1 MSGGADTNTAAQLTE
16 EQRQILRDINAT
28 RPVSDEAA
36 NWAVKA
42 GYAAQAED
50 GDIDLTQAGRQRV
63 DSSTL

>member
-1 MSGGADTNTAAQLTE
+1 VSLTA
-16 EQRQILRDINAT
+16 EQRRILDDINAT
-28 RPVSDEAA
+28 RPVSDEDA

-50 GDIDLTQAGRQRV
+50 GDIDLTQEGRKRV